1 MNLPDHLKM
10 SPGMANGIGSGDR
23 LAELRHEMTLATE
36 DFVAALNRRGAVA
49 LAIAEEKRR
58 RGIVQIRDLEREQA
72 VLDHAESVNP
82 GPFSGESVRR
92 VVQIAMDVSSEL
104 QAQVTDIPIGSPLSQ
119 ADPS

>member
-1 MNLPDHLKM
+1 M
-10 SPGMANGIGSGDR
+10 SPEMANGIGGGDK

-36 DFVAALNRRGAVA
+36 DFVAALNRRGVVA

-72 VLDHAESVNP
+72 VLDYAESINP

-104 QAQVTDIPIGSPLSQ
+104 QAQVTVIPIGSPLSQ